1 MATDYTSQ
9 LKKAAKTSLVKSFLG
24 TGVVGRVAMK
34 SFAGKEKQQ
43 DPVTEALDEQAQL
56 QNDVNATIMRMESVV
71 VNIADNVYNIA
82 AVWSERVASMKEA
95 KREQQERLSKEQAAL
110 EETENET
117 ARMLAPLP
125 SGTDASSG
133 GNKDISEKG
142 LLSKL
147 FESVTGTKSLLRL
160 LMSKMGLVVGGVA
173 AAGAIAGGAG
183 LVGAMRDANEQGV
196 TQTQEPPLPEI
207 VLPGVGEAPPPAE
220 TARESFMR
228 SEKASYGGLTAAEA
242 PSTGVGT
249 TSGAV
254 PGTTST
260 PGGLTRA
267 PFSGSSGSSDAQMT
281 SQPTI
286 TSIPGL
292 ENEFQ
297 NFPEAREPASGT
309 GGSLNVTGSYGPGSG
324 GDSGDGGVSGGGSAA
339 GGLAGAVGTTS
350 APAGGL
356 SGASPG
362 VSGSAGGLSGA
373 VETSSSLSPMS
384 IPSVPSSGADIGSM
398 SRMNVSTGTA
408 TQAPVVVNT
417 STATQSEGPPQE
429 NPPLPSP
436 IADRGSLDLN
446 VFFKAR
452 YA

>member
-24 TGVVGRVAMK
+24 TGVVGRAAMK
-34 SFAGKEKQQ
+34 SFVGKEKQQ

-56 QNDVNATIMRMESVV
+56 QNDVNATIVRMESVV

-95 KREQQERLSKEQAAL
+95 KREQRERLSKEQAAL
-110 EETENET
+110 EEAENET

-125 SGTDASSG
+125 SGTEMG
-133 GNKDISEKG
+133 GDNNKDVSEKG

-160 LMSKMGLVVGGVA
+160 LMSKVGLLAGGVA
-173 AAGAIAGGAG
+173 AAGLVGAG
-183 LVGAMRDANEQGV
+183 LATASVMREANAQGT
-196 TQTQEPPLPEI
+196 TQTPEQPPPQM
-207 VLPGVGEAPPPAE
+207 VLPGGVAVTAGTE
-220 TARESFMR
+220 TAQPTPT
-228 SEKASYGGLTAAEA
+228 ASGGAAPGGPSGTAA
-242 PSTGVGT
+242 SQTGVGS

-254 PGTTST
+254 PGATST

-297 NFPEAREPASGT
+297 NFPEAREPASST
-309 GGSLNVTGSYGPGSG
+309 GGSLNVTGSYGPGSVG
-324 GDSGDGGVSGGGSAA
+324 EGDSTGVSGGGGAA

-350 APAGGL
+350 AQAGGL

-362 VSGSAGGLSGA
+362 VSGGAGGLSGA
-373 VETSSSLSPMS
+373 VETSSSSSPMS
-384 IPSVPSSGADIGSM
+384 VPSVPSSGADIGSM
-398 SRMNVSTGTA
+398 SRSNVSTSTA
-408 TQAPVVVNT
+408 AQAPVVVNT
-417 STATQSEGPPQE
+417 STATQSGGPPPE